1 VATEDLASDL
11 VTDLVRSCWV
21 VEKARAGLYRRWAE
35 NDGAYERE
43 ADFAHARA
51 ALIADDLAQR
61 NKRPDEALVEAHQ
74 RWMTSVG
81 GSHPDEVPLAPYFI
95 DRLGLWVDSHLP
107 RFITS
112 GDELVELGEKGRAN
126 LKLPQSLP
134 PPPEYEPVAPVTV
147 DPPGDMRFRF
157 GILGDLHIGSPRG
170 NRHAH
175 AAIEDLNA
183 SGAELVI
190 QLGDLT
196 DQGNRDEYEAATAA
210 LAKLEMPFVT
220 MMGNHDVFSFAEE
233 QLLGKELYSETF
245 GRAPDGVVLDHKGVR
260 FCVLDS
266 VDHSASPFPGF
277 DFTSGSFADGPG
289 GAIVRGALSTPQHDL
304 LADIAAPGGS
314 PAFIFLH
321 HPPQPFPGFP
331 PILFGLRDADSGR
344 LHATIDSGN
353 VWGVFAG
360 HTHRNYRTRDFDGVP
375 AQEVAIPRDF
385 PFGYALVDVTD
396 TGYAYRF
403 MQLSNEELVSKA
415 NDSAGD
421 LWRRYGLGS
430 EEARG
435 FTFSSDIMRAE
446 R

>member
-1 VATEDLASDL
+1 VDSEQLANDLID
-11 VTDLVRSCWV
+11 DLVRSCWV
-21 VEKARAGLYRRWAE
+21 VETARAGLYRRWTE
-35 NDGAYERE
+35 GDSAYERDAE
-43 ADFAHARA
+43 IAAARA
-51 ALIADDLAQR
+51 EVVAQALAER
-61 NKRPDEALVEAHQ
+61 NRRPDEGLVDAH
-74 RWMTSVG
+74 RGWMESVG
-81 GSHPDEVPLAPYFI
+81 GTHPDEVPLAPYFI

-107 RFITS
+107 GFISS
-112 GDELVELGEKGRAN
+112 GDKLLDLGRQGREN
-126 LKLPQSLP
+126 LKFPESLP
-134 PPPEYEPVAPVTV
+134 PPPSYEPIEPIDVG
-147 DPPGDMRFRF
+147 PPGAVKFRF

-170 NRHAH
+170 NRHAE

-196 DQGNRDEYEAATAA
+196 DKGNRDQYEAATAA

-277 DFTSGSFADGPG
+277 DFTEGSFGEGPG
-289 GAIVRGALSTPQHDL
+289 GAIVRGALSPPQHDL
-304 LADIAAPGGS
+304 LADIAAPGGD
-314 PAFIFLH
+314 PAFVFLH

-331 PILFGLRDADSGR
+331 PILFGLRDVDSGR
-344 LHATIDSGN
+344 LHATTDSGN

-360 HTHRNYRTRDFDGVP
+360 HTHRNHRTRDFDGVP

-396 TGYAYRF
+396 QGYAYRF

-430 EEARG
+430 DDERG
-435 FTFSSDIMRAE
+435 FSFSANRLAD
-446 R
+446 